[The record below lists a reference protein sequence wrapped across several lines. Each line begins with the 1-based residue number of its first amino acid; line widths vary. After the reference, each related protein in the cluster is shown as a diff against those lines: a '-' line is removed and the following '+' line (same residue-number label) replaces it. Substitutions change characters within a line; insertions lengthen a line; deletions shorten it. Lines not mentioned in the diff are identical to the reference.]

1 MNPMNIILA
10 VALIINSLGLIGTPL
25 LQKPATSTKPG
36 IQVNAS
42 FDKKKNVTKL
52 FLQPLQLWVN
62 RNPDQ
67 VEQVRLFVGFECPG
81 TKIVTPKEV
90 TFTFSATSQN
100 FVSFPSLKF
109 SVLLDGTLLEL
120 GNLKGNQ
127 RKQINSPK
135 SSTVYDDESI
145 SISYED
151 FTRIATANSVTI
163 IVGKRKFDL
172 PTGAI
177 RLLREFQKLMERE
190 GQEIQ

>member
-1 MNPMNIILA
+1 MNIIVA
-10 VALIINSLGLIGTPL
+10 VALILNSLSPGFMETPIF
-25 LQKPATSTKPG
+25 QKPAASTTPS
-36 IQVNAS
+36 IQVKAT
-42 FDKKKNVTKL
+42 FDKKKNVTTL
-52 FLQPLQLWVN
+52 YLPPLQLWSN

-67 VEQVRLFVGFECPG
+67 AEQVRLFVGFECPG

-90 TFTFSATSQN
+90 TFWFSATSQN

-120 GNLKGNQ
+120 GDLKGNQ

-145 SISYED
+145 IISYED
-151 FTRIATANSVTI
+151 FTRIASANSVTI

-172 PTGAI
+172 SSGAI
-177 RLLREFQKLMERE
+177 QFLREFQKLMERE
-190 GQEIQ
+190 GQEIK